1 MTSNEQVVPRVV
13 GPSRRALDSA
23 SALPIQRRA
32 VLDEVFVPA
41 VERALRSPH
50 VIAIVADAGFGKSVL
65 LGQLYDEFAARQEIA
80 PVLVS
85 SSALN
90 GPFSDIA
97 ALDNA
102 LGEAVGVTS
111 SSVTYLLRLQRTE
124 GWQPI
129 LLLDTI
135 DLLLDEHFVPLLAR
149 FLRRVVDEGV
159 PAVVTCR
166 QFEFDMYLEP
176 IAERAPLLADLVTP
190 EPLFGLKRD
199 EVRAFVTAY
208 LVERRNLID
217 VAIDSFVD
225 NLLHLRERRNAI
237 VEICRSPLLLS
248 LVCTLYAPEG
258 EVPEDLTVS
267 LLYSTYWE
275 RQVRRDRTGGLRAA
289 AMREQVCLRAAAWL
303 RNASTARFVE
313 EFPESIVGSETDAWE
328 ALEGVR
334 SSGVIVRGSTW
345 AQLRFFHQSFAEYA
359 IARQILDD
367 PATRDEFVQELALTG
382 RDSHLWPVLVQLLYA
397 AGRRENRSLTRSIV
411 DRLDLSVL
419 QALRAAALTAV
430 AGDDLELLTV
440 VTERSLSLPPQH
452 QQLLAQT
459 AATCSEALA
468 AGVAELLERIL
479 GNSDPDTAFSV
490 AQSLGVVMGRIPVD
504 RTVALE
510 KAAEVLFSKR
520 NDIEGTRIRGDTL
533 VLNFLKG
540 LQDVQLS
547 ANDLTALLELYPRG
561 GPLSR
566 GQIVRL
572 FATAPRR
579 YRMQLA
585 AVALHSAAPGV
596 VRDELIV
603 MLQDI
608 LATQDIA
615 DSFGWNDWRSMLATQ
630 LPDGWEDIQ
639 CGAIILDAIGPRRF
653 VGVETLGEI
662 VDLCQR
668 GEPLLRQRALFI
680 AQGWAPLQPQAF
692 IETLCSQPPPASQSA
707 AAAARAIIYTL
718 PILADTDAQRLI
730 DWITPALDAVP
741 NVLVQIWAFAAKGHV
756 SLLADALTNAA
767 VRLSGKPRDRAVAAA
782 LDGCPVVEASRL
794 QPELDHLCGLSGIS
808 PELVAR
814 IAGILAPVDSTWRAR
829 CRSFLLGVAASHA
842 RAAAGR
848 LAESAAAHD
857 WFDDVYLA
865 GLLSSA
871 VPGAVIS
878 IADLISVFQGRGR
891 ALTTLL
897 ADAVRAAL
905 EASTAAPLT
914 AQLLALIE
922 TDIREGGILG
932 PQLDDIITDLIERSR
947 AVGERGI
954 ETNDQRIS
962 LSRGVLTLMRQMLLG
977 QASRETKL
985 ALLLR
990 VLRDMQLDNVRNVD
1004 DDIHRLAVLAERE
1017 MPGALAVLVED
1028 LGSWSAPIQLGL
1040 ARAVR
1045 EVNGSGSSAF
1055 RQIARMSGVHLRAQ
1069 QFVVRHLE

>member
-1 MTSNEQVVPRVV
+1 MIPNEQVVPRVV

-65 LGQLYDEFAARQEIA
+65 LAQLYDEFAARQETA
-80 PVLVS
+80 PVLAS

-97 ALDNA
+97 TLDNA
-102 LGEAVGVTS
+102 LAEAVDITLG
-111 SSVTYLLRLQRTE
+111 SVTYLLRLQRAE

-135 DLLLDEHFVPLLAR
+135 DLLLDERFVPLLAR

-176 IAERAPLLADLVTP
+176 IVERAPLLADLFTP

-199 EVRAFVTAY
+199 EVRSFVTAY
-208 LVERRNLID
+208 LVERRNLIS
-217 VAIDSFVD
+217 VEIDTFVD
-225 NLLHLRERRNAI
+225 NLLHLRERRHAI

-275 RQVRRDRTGGLRAA
+275 RQVRRDRTGSLRAA

-303 RNASTARFVE
+303 RNASTTRFVE

-334 SSGVIVRGSTW
+334 SSGVIVRGSAW
-345 AQLRFFHQSFAEYA
+345 SQLRFFHQSFAEYA

-367 PATRDEFVQELALTG
+367 PPTRDEFVQELASTG
-382 RDSHLWPVLVQLLYA
+382 RESHLWPVLVQLLYA
-397 AGRRENRSLTRSIV
+397 AGRRGNRSLTRSIV
-411 DRLDLSVL
+411 NRLDLSVL

-430 AGDDLELLTV
+430 AGDDLELLAV
-440 VTERSLSLPPQH
+440 VTEHSLSLPPQH
-452 QQLLAQT
+452 QQLFAQT
-459 AATCSEALA
+459 AATSSEGSA

-479 GNSDPDTAFSV
+479 RNADPDTAFSV
-490 AQSLGVVMGRIPVD
+490 AQSLGVVIGRIPVD
-504 RTVALE
+504 RAIALE
-510 KAAEVLFSKR
+510 GAAEALFSKR
-520 NDIEGTRIRGDTL
+520 DHIEGRLRGDTL

-540 LQDVQLS
+540 LQEVQLS
-547 ANDLTALLELYPRG
+547 ANDLTTLLGLYPRCW
-561 GPLSR
+561 PLSR

-572 FATAPRR
+572 FVTAPRR
-579 YRMQLA
+579 YRMQLGT
-585 AVALHSAAPGV
+585 VALRSAAPRV
-596 VRDELIV
+596 VRDELIG

-608 LATQDIA
+608 LATRQTA
-615 DSFGWNDWRSMLATQ
+615 DSFGWTDWRSMLATQ

-639 CGAIILDAIGPRRF
+639 CGAIILDAIGLRRF

-662 VDLCQR
+662 VDLCQH

-692 IETLCSQPPPASQSA
+692 VEILCSQPPPVSQSA

-718 PILADTDAQRLI
+718 PILADIDAERLTE
-730 DWITPALDAVP
+730 WITPALDAVP
-741 NVLVQIWAFAAKGHV
+741 NVLVQTWAFAAKGHV
-756 SLLADALTNAA
+756 SLLTGVLANAA
-767 VRLSGKPRDRAVAAA
+767 TRLSGKPRDRALAAA

-794 QPELDHLCGLSGIS
+794 QPELDHLYGLGGIS

-814 IAGILAPVDSTWRAR
+814 VAGILAPLDSTWRAR
-829 CRSFLLGVAASHA
+829 CSSFVLGLAASHA
-842 RAAAGR
+842 RAAARR
-848 LAESAAAHD
+848 LTESAAAHD

-865 GLLSSA
+865 GLLSST
-871 VPGAVIS
+871 VPGAVMS

-891 ALTTLL
+891 ALTVLL
-897 ADAVRAAL
+897 ASAVRDAL
-905 EASTAAPLT
+905 AASTAAPVT
-914 AQLLALIE
+914 TQLLAIIE
-922 TDIREGGILG
+922 ADIREDGVLSV
-932 PQLDDIITDLIERSR
+932 QLDDIIIDLIERSR
-947 AVGERGI
+947 AASERGI
-954 ETNDQRIS
+954 ETHDQRIS

-977 QASRETKL
+977 QAGRGTKL

-990 VLRDMQLDNVRNVD
+990 ALGDMKLDDVRSVD

-1045 EVNGSGSSAF
+1045 EVNGSGSAAF
-1055 RQIARMSGVHLRAQ
+1055 RQIARMSGVHLEAQ
-1069 QFVVRHLE
+1069 QFVVRYLE